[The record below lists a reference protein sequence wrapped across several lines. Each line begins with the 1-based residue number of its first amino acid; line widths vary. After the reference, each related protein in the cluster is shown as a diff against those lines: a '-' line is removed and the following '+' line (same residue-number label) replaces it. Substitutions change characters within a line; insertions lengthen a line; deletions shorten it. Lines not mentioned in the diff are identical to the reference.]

1 MFLQTR
7 EMTYEEF
14 FVELANCHR
23 GSRYYPLSVIDVR
36 TLPKAI
42 YSVPE
47 MVADNSINHLADRE
61 IGKSRTEPYSCSTSY
76 YVLVTQDSAHTT
88 WHQDYSSTSVF
99 YTVLTGEKIIF
110 LVKPSKKNLSIFER
124 WSNAENDAM

>member
-14 FVELANCHR
+14 FVELANCHP
-23 GSRYYPLSVIDVR
+23 GSRYYPLNVIDVR

-47 MVADNSINHLADRE
+47 MVTDNSINQLADRE

-99 YTVLTGEKIIF
+99 HTVLTGEKIFF
-110 LVKPSKKNLSIFER
+110 LVKPSKKNLISTTLCK
-124 WSNAENDAM
+124 

>member
-14 FVELANCHR
+14 FVELANCHP
-23 GSRYYPLSVIDVR
+23 GSRYHPLNVIDVR

-88 WHQDYSSTSVF
+88 WHQDYSFLHSSNWREDF
-99 YTVLTGEKIIF
+99 LFSETVKF
-110 LVKPSKKNLSIFER
+110 LVKNLSIFER

>member
-14 FVELANCHR
+14 FMELANSHP
-23 GSRYYPLSVIDVR
+23 GSRYCPLNVIDVR

-47 MVADNSINHLADRE
+47 MMADNSINHLADRE

-88 WHQDYSSTSVF
+88 WHQDYCSTSVF
-99 YTVLTGEKIIF
+99 YTVLTGEKIFF

>member
-14 FVELANCHR
+14 FVELANCQP
-23 GSRYYPLSVIDVR
+23 GSRYHPLNVIDVR

-42 YSVPE
+42 YTVPKI
-47 MVADNSINHLADRE
+47 VADNSINHLADRE

-76 YVLVTQDSAHTT
+76 YVLAIQDSVHTT
-88 WHQDYSSTSVF
+88 WHQAYSLTSVF
-99 YTVLTGEKIIF
+99 YTVLTGEDFPFSEI
-110 LVKPSKKNLSIFER
+110 VEKNLSIFER
-124 WSNAENDAM
+124 WLNSENDTT

>member
-14 FVELANCHR
+14 FVELANCHP
-23 GSRYYPLSVIDVR
+23 GSQYYTLNVIDVR

-42 YSVPE
+42 YTVPE

-61 IGKSRTEPYSCSTSY
+61 IGSREPSLIL
-76 YVLVTQDSAHTT
+76 VLLPIMSWSLKILRTRRGIRIILRRLCFTQ
-88 WHQDYSSTSVF
+88 F
-99 YTVLTGEKIIF
+99 
-110 LVKPSKKNLSIFER
+110 
-124 WSNAENDAM
+124 

>member
-1 MFLQTR
+1 MFFCR
-7 EMTYEEF
+7 HAYDEF
-14 FVELANCHR
+14 FVELANCHP
-23 GSRYYPLSVIDVR
+23 GSRYYPLNVIDVR

-42 YSVPE
+42 YSVPK

-61 IGKSRTEPYSCSTSY
+61 IGKSRTEHYSCSTPY

-99 YTVLTGEKIIF
+99 YTVLTGEKIFF
-110 LVKPSKKNLSIFER
+110 LVKPSKKNLSNFER
-124 WSNAENDAM
+124 WSNAENDTT